1 MNTTIT
7 SKRWARPEHV
17 TNLDEAL
24 EDVQVHGPG
33 MWENDQG
40 PEGWNAVST
49 STDSIVAYF
58 AEESDALRFRLD
70 LINYWLNG

>member
-1 MNTTIT
+1 MTEQA
-7 SKRWARPEHV
+7 KRRWPRPEHV
-17 TNLDEAL
+17 TDLDEAL

-33 MWENDQG
+33 MWENDEG

-49 STDSIVAYF
+49 GRDSIIAYF
-58 AEESDALRFRLD
+58 ADEADALRFRLD